1 MMQHRFVILVDGE
14 LKTYTEYESIP
25 QSFDNVIEFIPSI
38 PDGPHTHD
46 EHDEIGL
53 WNQRLKELMRRETK

>member
-1 MMQHRFVILVDGE
+1 MIQHRFVILVNGE

-25 QSFDNVIEFIPSI
+25 QSFDNVIEFIPYI
-38 PDGPHTHD
+38 PNGPHTHD